1 MEEVENATQ
10 LAQSLDK
17 LELPNQ
23 LVAVLADPLLQKL
36 LLLRPSD
43 EAYQRIGNWLNSV
56 LQDVMGGA
64 ADEDTLWEVLDVVKE
79 FVTQSKTLPPIFL
92 NFFAKFFELWGGDG
106 RAEVLIDILAFAP
119 FHDFRGKQTPPS
131 SPTTLT

>member
-43 EAYQRIGNWLNSV
+43 EAYQRIANWLDGV

-64 ADEDTLWEVLDVVKE
+64 ADQDTLWEVLDVVKD
-79 FVTQSKTLPPIFL
+79 FVAQSKALPPVFL
-92 NFFAKFFELWGGDG
+92 NFFARFFELWDGSG
-106 RAEVLIDILAFAP
+106 RAELLVDILAFAP
-119 FHDFRGKQTPPS
+119 LHDFRGK
-131 SPTTLT
+131 

>member
-1 MEEVENATQ
+1 MLQNSVTLEEVENATQ

-43 EAYQRIGNWLNSV
+43 EAYQRIANWLNGV

-64 ADEDTLWEVLDVVKE
+64 TDEGTLWEILDVVKD
-79 FVTQSKTLPPIFL
+79 FVTHTRTLPPILL
-92 NFFAKFFELWGGDG
+92 NFFAKFFELWGGNG
-106 RAEVLIDILAFAP
+106 HVEVLVDILGFAP
-119 FHDFRGKQTPPS
+119 FHDFRGK
-131 SPTTLT
+131 